1 MVTSASRSYQRQAG
15 SSLLVQQKRLISPAA
30 QLVRHSSAAA
40 AAAATSSAT
49 MGGHDATSLKPWPQ
63 PAIES
68 NGDYRAEA
76 FLEQHIGGPLYAHQ
90 ATLPRLPI
98 PNVEDTITK
107 FLPTALPL
115 AESDEEKQSLLDASA
130 SFPADAAELQRR
142 LQARRDG
149 DMKDSSWL
157 QLWWNQMGYLQV
169 RDPVVVNVSY
179 FFHFSDDGTLPAPS
193 EGKSLGVMRGASML
207 VAAAEYRKKVC
218 SGSLPCE
225 AIGRKDPKTP
235 LCSVAFKYMFNACR
249 IPAREQDS
257 YKMYDPSLH
266 RHCIVAR
273 KGYFFSVNFVDEHG
287 DPLPLEVMESKLQR
301 IVQLADDA
309 EARGDAPMLGWLSS
323 NDRDSWADARDE
335 LLKAGG
341 AKMEAALEKLQS
353 GALLLCL
360 DDEVSLGYFI
370 LFVVVLI
377 AKYVVPDFLSH
388 NRYLLP

>member
-1 MVTSASRSYQRQAG
+1 
-15 SSLLVQQKRLISPAA
+15 
-30 QLVRHSSAAA
+30 
-40 AAAATSSAT
+40 

-90 ATLPRLPI
+90 ANLPRLPI

-179 FFHFSDDGTLPAPS
+179 FFHFSDDGTLPPPS

-257 YKMYDPSLH
+257 YKMYDPSLYQ
-266 RHCIVAR
+266 HCIVAR
-273 KGYFFSVNFVDEHG
+273 KGYFFSMKFVDEHG
-287 DPLPLEVMESKLQR
+287 DPLPLEVMESRLQR
-301 IVQLADDA
+301 ITQLADDA
-309 EARGDAPMLGWLSS
+309 EGRGDAPMLGWLSS

-360 DDEVSLGYFI
+360 DDEVSLGFSHSSLLGMSWSLLLYI
-370 LFVVVLI
+370 S
-377 AKYVVPDFLSH
+377 PDFFISQP
-388 NRYLLP
+388 NFFR